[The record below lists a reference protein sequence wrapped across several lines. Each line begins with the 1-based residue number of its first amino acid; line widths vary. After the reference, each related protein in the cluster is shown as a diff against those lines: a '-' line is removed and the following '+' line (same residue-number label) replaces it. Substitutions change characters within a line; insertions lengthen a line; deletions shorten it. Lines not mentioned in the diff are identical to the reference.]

1 MAQDIK
7 TRFTNAL
14 NFIKNSSSETELSN
28 KQKLD
33 FYGLFKQAT
42 EGPCKGM
49 MLFFK

>member
-7 TRFTNAL
+7 TRFQTAL
-14 NFIKNSSSETELSN
+14 NFIKNSGSETDLSN

-42 EGPCKGM
+42 EGPCKGI
-49 MLFFK
+49 F